1 VPGRLPWL
9 SARVNLIGLAL
20 ADAWTMGFV
29 YNIYF
34 FQVSSRWAG
43 LTGSI
48 TAAIFTWLSLSY
60 LMGRYSA
67 DTRLR
72 QTSLFKILRS
82 SLLVAGLL
90 LSTTVLTTWI
100 FNQDDLRIDRGFLIP
115 VIATTA
121 IASTGFQIVLRR
133 RQERIQK
140 WVLIVSQVEIRILE
154 QELNLEK
161 SLQNVEVQLLSD
173 RAATNDV
180 LIALP
185 DSYGLAISDSAIL
198 QDEVIEI
205 LLSKRSRGC
214 NIQDLVSW
222 TELHLQRV
230 PPEIFSPRWLVNAE
244 GFRLQPSRL
253 TWRFKRLGDLA
264 IGALLLLATSPI
276 VLASAIAIRLFD
288 GGPVFYEQVRTGLYG
303 QTFRIRKLRT
313 MQVNSESSGPQ
324 WACSNDQR
332 ITAVGHWLRKL
343 RIDELPQLISVL
355 SGEMSLIGPRPERP
369 EIEQGLE
376 EAIPHYRIRHWIRPG
391 LSGWAQV
398 CYRYGASMS
407 DSKSKLSYDLYYLRN
422 ATILL
427 DILILLKTIR
437 LVVRAVGS
445 TPRPS
450 TPQIS

>member
-1 VPGRLPWL
+1 V
-9 SARVNLIGLAL
+9 
-20 ADAWTMGFV
+20 
-29 YNIYF
+29 
-34 FQVSSRWAG
+34 
-43 LTGSI
+43 
-48 TAAIFTWLSLSY
+48 
-60 LMGRYSA
+60 
-67 DTRLR
+67 
-72 QTSLFKILRS
+72 
-82 SLLVAGLL
+82 
-90 LSTTVLTTWI
+90 
-100 FNQDDLRIDRGFLIP
+100 
-115 VIATTA
+115 
-121 IASTGFQIVLRR
+121 
-133 RQERIQK
+133 
-140 WVLIVSQVEIRILE
+140 
-154 QELNLEK
+154 
-161 SLQNVEVQLLSD
+161 
-173 RAATNDV
+173 
-180 LIALP
+180 
-185 DSYGLAISDSAIL
+185 AISDSAKL
-198 QDEVIEI
+198 QDEAIEI

-214 NIQDLVSW
+214 NIQDLVNW

-244 GFRLQPSRL
+244 GFRLQPSRT
-253 TWRFKRLGDLA
+253 TWRLKRIGDLA
-264 IGALLLLATSPI
+264 IGILLLLATSPI
-276 VLASAIAIRLFD
+276 VLASAIAIRLCD
-288 GGPVFYEQVRTGLYG
+288 GDPVFYKQVRTGLYG
-303 QTFRIRKLRT
+303 QTFRILKLRT

-376 EAIPHYRIRHWIRPG
+376 ETIPHYRIRHWIRPG

-407 DSKSKLSYDLYYLRN
+407 DSRSKLSYDLYYLRN

-437 LVVRAVGS
+437 LIARAEGS